1 MALEGHK
8 LIQRD
13 FKTGGYRPG
22 ERLFELGMCAI
33 SQLGLCAHAHPILEC
48 LVQETDETVCLWVH
62 DDGEVVCI
70 DELEPARSIRL
81 ATTLGRRDS
90 AFCTAAGKAIMAI
103 MLEEQID
110 ASVQKYGLRHVMKKA

>member
-33 SQLGLCAHAHPILEC
+33 SQLGLCAHARPILGKSK
-48 LVQETDETVCLWVH
+48 L
-62 DDGEVVCI
+62 
-70 DELEPARSIRL
+70 
-81 ATTLGRRDS
+81 TLRYKNMD
-90 AFCTAAGKAIMAI
+90 CV
-103 MLEEQID
+103 L
-110 ASVQKYGLRHVMKKA
+110 